1 MTAVIHHGPPGSYK
15 TFALIQR
22 VIIPALEQGRTVCH
36 NIRGLNSVDRIASAM
51 GIDVPPEAKLICV
64 KHDSEEGFQHMARF
78 FQWAPVGALIVMDEG
93 QRVYPTRLRSLAEF
107 DTPDDQRETFG
118 TGIQR
123 PANVENAF
131 DQHRHMNWDIY
142 ISTTNVAKIHKEVR
156 SVVEYAFRHR
166 DMAGVL
172 PWYKNKWREFKH
184 DAESSGKSVSHYIGT
199 PALYSADARVFS
211 CYQSTAT
218 GTAKGSNENKSIFA
232 DPKLRIFGA
241 IALLALIYFF
251 YSATKV
257 ADRFLVPPE
266 AAGVHSV
273 APAAVPGQFSDSRPA
288 DPFES
293 PSAAD
298 LNSDPKARPDSRF
311 YPENLNDFF
320 AVTNPDFRGVSLYE
334 YQRSKAWRLS
344 GVISGS
350 RSVALITNGANTLR
364 LPLRHYCAFLNDVNE
379 WICLFEGAMVGR
391 FTGQPVEKET
401 DERQPEQLAEVP
413 TRPEMAASGADE
425 FTPKTIM

>member
-36 NIRGLNSVDRIASAM
+36 NIRGLNSVDRIASTM
-51 GIDVPPEAKLICV
+51 EIDVPPEAKLICV
-64 KHDSEEGFQHMARF
+64 KHDAQDGFEHMARF

-107 DTPDDQRETFG
+107 DTPDDQRETLES
-118 TGIQR
+118 GIQR
-123 PANVENAF
+123 PSNVENAF

-211 CYQSTAT
+211 CYNSTAT

-241 IALLALIYFF
+241 IAFLALIYFF
-251 YSATKV
+251 YSATQV

-266 AAGVHSV
+266 ATGANPVTPG
-273 APAAVPGQFSDSRPA
+273 AIPGQLSDSRSA
-288 DPFES
+288 DPFG
-293 PSAAD
+293 PPGTAD
-298 LNSDPKARPDSRF
+298 LAPARPDSRY
-311 YPENLNDFF
+311 YPDSLSDFF
-320 AVTNPDFRGVSLYE
+320 KATNPDFRGVSLYE

-344 GVISGS
+344 GVVSGS
-350 RSVALITNGANTLR
+350 QSVALITNGAATLR
-364 LPLRHYCAFLNDVNE
+364 LPLRHYCTFLNDVGE

-413 TRPEMAASGADE
+413 AHPETASPAE
-425 FTPKTIM
+425 TTLTTIM